1 MRAFIHCVKAYGLYC
16 ELYEYDDK
24 VHPTLREFTV
34 LYDGL
39 EEYINKANNSII
51 VMKEFSSYECE
62 MLNYMWH
69 GLTPTIAKELSLIG
83 L

>member
-1 MRAFIHCVKAYGLYC
+1 MRAFIHCVKAYGYYC
-16 ELYEYDDK
+16 ERYEHDDK
-24 VHPTLREFTV
+24 VQPTLREFTV

-39 EEYINKANNSII
+39 EEYINKVNNGFE
-51 VMKEFSSYECE
+51 MKEFSNYECE

-69 GLTPTIAKELSLIG
+69 GLTPTIARELSLIG